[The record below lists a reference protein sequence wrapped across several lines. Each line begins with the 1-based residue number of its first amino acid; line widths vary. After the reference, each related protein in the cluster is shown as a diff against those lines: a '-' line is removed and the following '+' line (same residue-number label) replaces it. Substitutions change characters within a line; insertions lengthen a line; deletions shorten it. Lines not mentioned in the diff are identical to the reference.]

1 MSIYIEE
8 NIFTFE
14 GNKYEAL
21 FNHPEEINYR
31 VILSDDDY
39 DYIEDE
45 RMIAI
50 LNAEYF
56 IHSFGEEFMNSN
68 DKGTKKMY

>member
-1 MSIYIEE
+1 MSIYTEE

-14 GNKYEAL
+14 GKQYEIL
-21 FNHPEEINYR
+21 FNHPYEERYR
-31 VILSDDDY
+31 IIFSEEDY

-50 LNAEYF
+50 LDEEY
-56 IHSFGEEFMNSN
+56 S
-68 DKGTKKMY
+68 KRV